1 MKGLEKEFPDSKE
14 RFFKVSQKWKDLS
27 NEEKLSYSKIAN
39 EQFMEYKVEL
49 QKWFQVSRIV
59 SF

>member
-49 QKWFQVSRIV
+49 QKWFQV
-59 SF
+59 